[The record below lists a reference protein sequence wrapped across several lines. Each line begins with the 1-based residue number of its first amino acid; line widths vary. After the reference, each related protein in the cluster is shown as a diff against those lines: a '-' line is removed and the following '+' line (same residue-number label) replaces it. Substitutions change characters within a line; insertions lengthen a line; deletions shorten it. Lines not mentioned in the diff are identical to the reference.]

1 MPRTQVNCPQCRQ
14 PIAADI
20 QQLFDA
26 GENPQDKQIFL
37 GGAFNLAQCPHCGYQ
52 GMLSMPL
59 VYHDPEKELLLTY
72 FPPEIGLPLEE
83 QQKTIGPIINRI
95 VNQLPQEKRKG
106 YLLNPKTMLTLQL
119 MLEVILEA
127 DGITK
132 EMLKAQEDR
141 MELIQRLL
149 TEPEES
155 QVEMIQQED
164 KMIDQDFFGLL
175 SRLIESVIS
184 GQDEKSA
191 KKLAEL
197 QTLLLEHTTK
207 GKELKN
213 EAQEVQAAVQTLQEM
228 GEEITREK
236 LVELVSKT
244 QSDTRLR
251 AYSRY
256 ARPGM
261 DYSFFQLLSEKI
273 ERARGKGRTRLVEI
287 REKLL
292 TFTQEVDDEIQ
303 NRLAIAKKNVDSVL
317 QADDIK
323 AVLEQ
328 NLGAVDEFFLQAVTQ
343 SLEIARKDGELE
355 HSSRLQQILN
365 VINELS
371 APPEEFKIIEEL
383 LEISDDSNAL
393 NAVIESNQDDI
404 TTEFMQMINSIL
416 IQTHESVAKAS
427 GDDKDSQQEV
437 LSRLQAVYDAVLAFS
452 MRKKYN

>member
-1 MPRTQVNCPQCRQ
+1 MPQTQVYCPQCRQ

-26 GENPQDKQIFL
+26 GESPQEKQVFL
-37 GGAFNLAQCPHCGYQ
+37 AGAFNIAQCPHCGYQ
-52 GMLSMPL
+52 GMISMPL

-72 FPPEIGLPLEE
+72 FPPEIGLQIEE

-95 VNQLPQEKRKG
+95 VNRLPQEKRKG

-141 MELIQRLL
+141 MELIQRLM
-149 TEPEES
+149 TTPEES
-155 QVEMIQQED
+155 QVKMIQQED
-164 KMIDQDFFGLL
+164 EMIDQDFFRLL

-184 GQDEKSA
+184 GQDEESA
-191 KKLAEL
+191 KKLAGL
-197 QTLLLEHTTK
+197 QALLLEHTTK
-207 GKELKN
+207 GKQLKN
-213 EAQEVQAAVQTLQEM
+213 EAEEVQAAVQSLQEM

-236 LVELVSKT
+236 LVELVSKAE
-244 QSDTRLR
+244 SDVSLR

-261 DYSFFQLLSEKI
+261 DYSFFQMLSEKL

-292 TFTQEVDDEIQ
+292 AFTQEVDDEIQ
-303 NRLAIAKKNVDSVL
+303 NRMEIAKKNVDSVM
-317 QADDIK
+317 QAEDIK
-323 AVLEQ
+323 GVLEQ
-328 NLGAVDEFFLQAVTQ
+328 NIGVIDEFFMQAVTQ
-343 SLEIARKDGELE
+343 ALDIARKEGDLD
-355 HSSRLQQILN
+355 HSSRLQEILD

-371 APPEEFKIIEEL
+371 APPEEFKLIEDL
-383 LEISDDSNAL
+383 LEISNDSEAL
-393 NAVIESNQDDI
+393 YASIESHQDDI
-404 TTEFMQMINSIL
+404 STEFMQMLNSIL
-416 IQTHESVAKAS
+416 MQTHESVTKAS
-427 GDDKDSQQEV
+427 AAEKDDQQKV
-437 LSRLQAVYDAVLAFS
+437 LSKLQSVYDAVLAFS
-452 MRKKYN
+452 MRKKFN

>member
-1 MPRTQVNCPQCRQ
+1 MPQTQVNCPQCRQ
-14 PIAADI
+14 PIGADI

-37 GGAFNLAQCPHCGYQ
+37 AGAFNLAQCPHCGYQ

-236 LVELVSKT
+236 LVELVTKT

-251 AYSRY
+251 AYTRY